1 MLRGATRHFGRVGLL
16 IPLFLIFIIAADSAY
31 ACPGNK
37 TKAGYRIRTTNT
49 RTVSHMAPIVISY
62 GGPARCVN
70 NVYGTRQAKYIAVRG
85 NGKKFVAVRNGN
97 GFNKVRRTRYIALR
111 DANFDD
117 APRYVAVRRN
127 PVYVDDDGTRY
138 IAVRKQAPRIR
149 YVAVRSIDA
158 DDDAPRYV
166 AVRRAPAVRY
176 MAVNDDGFYNEGR
189 TKYVAV
195 RNIRNACACDVSL
208 RSGLDEVET
217 PSKRHLVIKTDDLA
231 GTQEVVFDSRGS
243 DNTLALDTGS
253 TDNVAVL
260 QDASYDDAPVLQ
272 TSDADTEMLSDNG
285 DKYVDSDATYSDANY
300 VTAAGDMKSYA
311 PVVYDDDV
319 DDQALLDG
327 DGVTYVAAGNIENA
341 CLRPV
346 TSPETVSYIPA
357 EYVDDDSVME
367 GEATHIATEV
377 AAPEIEYVPVVEN
390 NSLDAETTYVAAGN
404 IDDDCLRT
412 CSDVDADT
420 VSYVPV
426 EDVED
431 INAETV
437 SYVPVNDMNN
447 VEKISIVPVES
458 VDNVDA
464 EPVYVAGDS
473 SVLVEENN
481 DDLVADMSNT
491 QQIAG
496 QFGYRDGFEDG
507 QDAVLERDA
516 YHPENSGDYQ
526 KATNGYE
533 DTFGDKDVYK
543 GGYRNSYLEGYR
555 AGFNSVASSA

>member
-1 MLRGATRHFGRVGLL
+1 MEFRYAARRIGSVGLL

-37 TKAGYRIRTTNT
+37 TKAGYRIKSTNT

-127 PVYVDDDGTRY
+127 PVFVDDDGTRY

-149 YVAVRSIDA
+149 YVAVREIDT
-158 DDDAPRYV
+158 DYDAPRYV
-166 AVRRAPAVRY
+166 AVRRVPAVRY
-176 MAVNDDGFYNEGR
+176 VAVNDDDGFYNEGR
-189 TKYVAV
+189 AKYVAV

-217 PSKRHLVIKTDDLA
+217 PSKRHVVIKTDDLA

-243 DNTLALDTGS
+243 DNTLGLDTDS
-253 TDNVAVL
+253 TDNAAVL

-319 DDQALLDG
+319 DDQALLEG
-327 DGVTYVAAGNIENA
+327 DGATYVAAGNIENA
-341 CLRPV
+341 CLMPV
-346 TSPETVSYIPA
+346 TSPETVSYVPA
-357 EYVDDDSVME
+357 EYVDNDSVME

-377 AAPEIEYVPVVEN
+377 AAPTIEYVPVVGD

-404 IDDDCLRT
+404 IGDDCLRT
-412 CSDVDADT
+412 CGDVDADT

-431 INAETV
+431 MNDVETV
-437 SYVPVNDMNN
+437 SYVPVD
-447 VEKISIVPVES
+447 S

-464 EPVYVAGDS
+464 EPVYVADNS

-481 DDLVADMSNT
+481 DDLVADLSNT

-496 QFGYRDGFEDG
+496 TFGYRDGFEDG

>member
-1 MLRGATRHFGRVGLL
+1 MLRDATRHFGSVGLL
-16 IPLFLIFIIAADSAY
+16 IPLILIFIAADSAY

-37 TKAGYRIRTTNT
+37 TKAGYRIKTANT

-70 NVYGTRQAKYIAVRG
+70 NVYGTRQARYIAVRG
-85 NGKKFVAVRNGN
+85 NGKKFVAVRNGS

-111 DANFDD
+111 DASFDD

-127 PVYVDDDGTRY
+127 PVYLDNDGTRY

-149 YVAVRSIDA
+149 YMAVRSIDA
-158 DDDAPRYV
+158 DGDAPRYV
-166 AVRRAPAVRY
+166 AVRRVPAVRY
-176 MAVNDDGFYNEGR
+176 VDNGDR

-195 RNIRNACACDVSL
+195 RNIRNACACPVSL
-208 RSGLDEVET
+208 RSGLDDVET
-217 PSKRHLVIKTDDLA
+217 PSKRHVVIKTDDLA

-243 DNTLALDTGS
+243 DNTLALDTES
-253 TDNVAVL
+253 ADNAAVL
-260 QDASYDDAPVLQ
+260 QEVSYDDASVLQ
-272 TSDADTEMLSDNG
+272 TKSDADIELLSDNG
-285 DKYVDSDATYSDANY
+285 DRFVDSDATYSDANY
-300 VTAAGDMKSYA
+300 VTAAGDMNSYA
-311 PVVYDDDV
+311 PVTYVNDV

-327 DGVTYVAAGNIENA
+327 DGVTYVAAGNIEDA

-357 EYVDDDSVME
+357 EYVDSDSVME
-367 GEATHIATEV
+367 GDATHIVTEV
-377 AAPEIEYVPVVEN
+377 AAPEIEYVPVVED
-390 NSLDAETTYVAAGN
+390 NSLDAETTYVAAGS
-404 IDDDCLRT
+404 IDEDCLRT
-412 CSDVDADT
+412 CGDVDADT

-431 INAETV
+431 MNDVETV
-437 SYVPVNDMNN
+437 SYVPVD
-447 VEKISIVPVES
+447 S

-464 EPVYVAGDS
+464 EPVYVADDS
-473 SVLVEENN
+473 SVLVGEN
-481 DDLVADMSNT
+481 DGDLVADLSNT

-496 QFGYRDGFEDG
+496 SFGYRDGFEDG

-533 DTFGDKDVYK
+533 DTFDDKDVYK